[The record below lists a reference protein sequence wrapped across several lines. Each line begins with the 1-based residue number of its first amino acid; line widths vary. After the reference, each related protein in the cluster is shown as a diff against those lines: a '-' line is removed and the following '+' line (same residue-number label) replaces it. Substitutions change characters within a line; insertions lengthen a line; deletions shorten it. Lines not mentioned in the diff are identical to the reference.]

1 LHCINNPKF
10 KANIND
16 AKPDKPTQ
24 NIPRVTKLIKR
35 ITIQKTIEN
44 NCGSQKN
51 NELILEITLVGF
63 EEAKY
68 QVYV

>member
-10 KANIND
+10 KTNKND
-16 AKPDKPTQ
+16 ANPDKPTQ

-51 NELILEITLVGF
+51 NELILEITLAGF